1 MPTKKATAPTGK
13 STASPKPAARTASA
27 KSNTAK
33 APAKTAKPAAAQ
45 KTAAKAVAKKSVAK
59 KTTAAKTA
67 APKAV
72 GKKTTT
78 AKAAPAKTAAKKAAP
93 VKAPVKVPVK
103 ASVKASVKAPPP
115 MAVKTPK
122 SPKPAVVAK
131 IGRPEQL
138 KMMIEK
144 SLDDDKADEIV
155 ALDLV
160 GKSSLTDYVIIA
172 TGNSARQVTAM
183 AEHLCDKIDAMG
195 KKPHVEGLSQGDWV
209 LIDAG
214 DVIVHLFRPEVR
226 AFYQLERLWAPETLH
241 ADAGV

>member
-1 MPTKKATAPTGK
+1 MPTKKATAPAGK
-13 STASPKPAARTASA
+13 STVSPKPAARTASA
-27 KSNTAK
+27 KSSTAK
-33 APAKTAKPAAAQ
+33 APAKTAKPAAAK
-45 KTAAKAVAKKSVAK
+45 KTTVKAVAKK
-59 KTTAAKTA
+59 TAAKKTA

-72 GKKTTT
+72 GKKTTA
-78 AKAAPAKTAAKKAAP
+78 AKAAPAKAVAKKAT
-93 VKAPVKVPVK
+93 PVK
-103 ASVKASVKAPPP
+103 ASVKAPVKAPTPVV
-115 MAVKTPK
+115 VKTPK
-122 SPKPAVVAK
+122 SPKPESAAK

-226 AFYQLERLWAPETLH
+226 AFYQLERLWAPETIH